1 MNRFAVLFAV
11 VFVISVALMAGMMA
25 INGLNLF
32 NFSDTRALIMLAVAL
47 AVALYVSF
55 RISLIIAKRQS
66 PKDPNSPLKGAQK
79 SKLLGVFAPK
89 KSPSLV
95 AREARVAARRE
106 KLVREG
112 KIEAENAPV
121 PTYLEDENPVRVAA
135 SAPIKDRM
143 AARKERVRR
152 AKETGKLD
160 G

>member
-1 MNRFAVLFAV
+1 MTRFIVLFSV
-11 VFVISVALMAGMMA
+11 LFVISVGLMAAMMA
-25 INGLNLF
+25 VNGLNLF
-32 NFSDTRALIMLAVAL
+32 NFSDARALVMLAVAL
-47 AVALYVSF
+47 AVALYVAF
-55 RISLIIAKRQS
+55 RISMIIAARS
-66 PKDPNSPLKGAQK
+66 DPKDPDWPSRGAQK
-79 SKLLGVFAPK
+79 SKLLGLFGPK
-89 KSPSLV
+89 KSAGIQ

-112 KIEAENAPV
+112 KIEAEDAPV